1 MAVDETLAGL
11 SNAFIYSAMLVYT
24 GALAAF
30 AVDLSGLGAGAK
42 REAPQT
48 ARVPATVTTPGGGE
62 PSARASAPGPTSAT
76 PARRRAANI
85 AISLTWLAFGLHVA
99 GVAARGLSVHRPPW
113 GNMYEFTVAAAMV
126 VTGAYLLVQRRRDV
140 RYLGAFVVGPVLL
153 ALGLAVTVL

>member
-1 MAVDETLAGL
+1 MAVDETLAGV

-42 REAPQT
+42 RENPQT

-62 PSARASAPGPTSAT
+62 PHSDRASASDPPSAT
-76 PARRRAANI
+76 PPARRRRAANI

-99 GVAARGLSVHRPPW
+99 G
-113 GNMYEFTVAAAMV
+113 
-126 VTGAYLLVQRRRDV
+126 
-140 RYLGAFVVGPVLL
+140 
-153 ALGLAVTVL
+153 